1 MYTLL
6 HLIIF
11 VVICNNI
18 SIDNLRNICKQR
30 YNSQMLQ
37 EKYIMKYILIKMIQS
52 YRRNKLIEVSLRLY
66 NKNL

>member
-18 SIDNLRNICKQR
+18 SIDNPRNICKQT